1 MIKKYM
7 KLVLVLILPIFLCGC
22 ANQYLQGNG
31 AGQEF
36 YGAFRSVDFS
46 HCDVQLFN
54 TKTNQRC
61 AGVLYLDN
69 SKKAVKEED
78 KKKWSD
84 AYANLSC
91 NEGTLLDIKLRAH
104 SLSEW
109 KGEGSDQYNR
119 KYEFNVISKKA
130 YKQIENSHKITA
142 KSYRQLINE
151 LVKY

>member
-1 MIKKYM
+1 MINKYIN
-7 KLVLVLILPIFLCGC
+7 LVLVLILPVFFCGC
-22 ANQYLQGNG
+22 ANQYMQGNG

-46 HCDVQLFN
+46 HCDIQLFN

-69 SKKAVKEED
+69 SKKAVKDED

-84 AYANLSC
+84 AHANLSC
-91 NEGTLLDIKLRAH
+91 SDGALLDINLRAH

-109 KGEGSDQYNR
+109 QGEGYDQHNR
-119 KYEFNVISKKA
+119 KYEFHVISKKA
-130 YKQIENSHKITA
+130 YKKIDNSHKITA
-142 KSYRQLINE
+142 KSYEQLIKE